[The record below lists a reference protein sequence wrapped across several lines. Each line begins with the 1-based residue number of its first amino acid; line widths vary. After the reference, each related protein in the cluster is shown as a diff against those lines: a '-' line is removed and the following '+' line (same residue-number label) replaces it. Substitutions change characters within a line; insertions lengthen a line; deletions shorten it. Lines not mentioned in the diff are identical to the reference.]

1 MASVYARGKI
11 RWVKF
16 YPPGCSQPSRQSLGE
31 VDPALAELIRRKL
44 ELELQLRVPELRS
57 VALPANVTGTFGD
70 PAPPAP
76 APPVPP
82 PPVPLSETPPVVPAA
97 EPVSPHSPP
106 ARKVLAEYLAHIEVE
121 NSEHHVK
128 NKTGYL
134 KKFFGS
140 ALMDAAIKD
149 AALKNPKKGSG
160 KDSKK
165 RSGMRSKR
173 ATKRAPKVSKGVFK
187 GETLADVQVGDVR
200 GMIDGLPLGKKT
212 KRHYRNAFHAFFEF
226 AMKCGHYAPTNFRYP
241 NPMSALPSY
250 YEKNKQIIYLTQQ
263 EIDNVLEILKPS
275 PPVRI
280 AAAVMI
286 YGGLRRAETL
296 WLTKKDL
303 APDLRFLSVVNKTDE
318 EKELESSLKTGE
330 RPVPILPQLKAILEP
345 YLKTL
350 KSEWLCPS
358 PRGMQWIGENFGD
371 RHRNL
376 LREAGLHHTCL
387 HYRHTFATQR
397 AAEGW
402 SLFRISKTMGNSIAV
417 CEKYYAAFVDPSLV

>member
-1 MASVYARGKI
+1 M
-11 RWVKF
+11 
-16 YPPGCSQPSRQSLGE
+16 
-31 VDPALAELIRRKL
+31 AELIRRKL

-70 PAPPAP
+70 PPPPAP

-82 PPVPLSETPPVVPAA
+82 PPVPLSEAPPVAAAA
-97 EPVSPHSPP
+97 EPVSPPSPP
-106 ARKVLAEYLAHIEVE
+106 ARRVLAEYLAHIEVE
-121 NSEHHVK
+121 NSAHHAK

-149 AALKNPKKGSG
+149 AALKKPKKGSG
-160 KDSKK
+160 KAPKK
-165 RSGMRSKR
+165 RSGMRSKKASTGR
-173 ATKRAPKVSKGVFK
+173 AAKVSKGVFK

-200 GMIDGLPLGKKT
+200 GMIDALPLGKKT

-263 EIDNVLEILKPS
+263 EIDIVLEVLKPS

-280 AAAVMI
+280 AAAIMI

-318 EKELESSLKTGE
+318 EKDLESSLKTGE

-345 YLKTL
+345 HLD
-350 KSEWLCPS
+350 
-358 PRGMQWIGENFGD
+358 RFGTARD
-371 RHRNL
+371 R
-376 LREAGLHHTCL
+376 LR
-387 HYRHTFATQR
+387 
-397 AAEGW
+397 
-402 SLFRISKTMGNSIAV
+402 
-417 CEKYYAAFVDPSLV
+417 